1 MDHLESLRYP
11 RLNYGD
17 STVYKELAVE
27 PLNTTLSTKTAL
39 TPGEAVVFQVVRLWL
54 KNLDHQDE
62 VAVGVE
68 GEVWGKLPAK
78 HLAERLRR
86 ELYVELSTKQVRTA
100 LNSLVLK
107 GLLLRAQ
114 HASQRWDSSYF
125 YRLAPSLRVVET
137 DQPAATDLTD
147 QPA

>member
-1 MDHLESLRYP
+1 MEHLESLRYP

-17 STVYKELAVE
+17 NTVFKELAVE
-27 PLNTTLSTKTAL
+27 PLNTTLSTKTTL
-39 TPGEAVVFQVVRLWL
+39 TACEAVVYQVTSLWL
-54 KNLDHQDE
+54 KNLDHGDE
-62 VAVGVE
+62 VAVGDG

-78 HLAERLRR
+78 HLADRLHR

-125 YRLAPSLRVVET
+125 YRLAP
-137 DQPAATDLTD
+137 DLKAVGD
-147 QPA
+147 